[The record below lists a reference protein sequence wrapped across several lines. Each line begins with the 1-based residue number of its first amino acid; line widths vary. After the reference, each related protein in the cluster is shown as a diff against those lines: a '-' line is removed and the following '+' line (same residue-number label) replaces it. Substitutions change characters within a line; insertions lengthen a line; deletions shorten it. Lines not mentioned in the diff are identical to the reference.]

1 MVSFEE
7 LEVMIDTRI
16 KRLSL
21 SLFDKPKRF
30 THFYIDYFFQFANAS
45 ANGLFLNSSS
55 CFFKYLL
62 ISFLDTLVFC
72 AFFLRFWIVS
82 IFLLFSKTHRNVCLL
97 PSPLCFIFFL
107 RFIHRSMVFL

>member
-1 MVSFEE
+1 
-7 LEVMIDTRI
+7 MIDTRI

-72 AFFLRFWIVS
+72 AFFLRFCNVS
-82 IFLLFSKTHRNVCLL
+82 IFSLCLQTHRNVCPLL
-97 PSPLCFIFFL
+97 SLSIFSFFL
-107 RFIHRSMVFL
+107 QFGQRALVFL